1 MKDFLG
7 ATKATDIGWDTDTDA
22 AQRQV
27 DNVNLC
33 PKQVVYAFV
42 LTSLKGTANTLE

>member
-7 ATKATDIGWDTDTDA
+7 ATKATDIGWDTDA

-27 DNVNLC
+27 DNANLC

-42 LTSLKGTANTLE
+42 LTSLKGAANTLE